1 MKNSHVTAVTL
12 AVSAMLSACS
22 PDKPPVEA
30 PRPVRTTEIRYD
42 VAREA
47 NRYVGTVQSR
57 FEVEQA
63 FRVGGKVAQRKV
75 DVGQFVHEGDVLAVL
90 DDADYRLAEEAAR
103 QQWAAAVAQARQ
115 AESDRQRLGS
125 LKADCSVSVADD
137 EHAHSGAQTAQASEG
152 AQSRQLEL
160 ARNRVRYTVL
170 RASRSGV
177 VTAVRFEVGQ
187 VVAEGV
193 PVVAIADPGTPEIVV
208 DVPEDQLTAFKKAHV
223 MAALAS
229 APDERFEVAL
239 RELSPQAAAQTRTY
253 RARLKPVG
261 ARSLPLGATATLV
274 TDRVVSDVQAAAI
287 PATALT
293 QANGH
298 PAVWVVKRTDKEP
311 VGSVELTPVAVFGY
325 RNDLALVAGL
335 PAGWQ
340 VVTAGVQKMAPG
352 LKVALPGA
360 LPAAAPAEAR
370 VTQVDTSLAHT
381 TQQAAR

>member
-1 MKNSHVTAVTL
+1 
-12 AVSAMLSACS
+12 
-22 PDKPPVEA
+22 
-30 PRPVRTTEIRYD
+30 
-42 VAREA
+42 
-47 NRYVGTVQSR
+47 
-57 FEVEQA
+57 
-63 FRVGGKVAQRKV
+63 VAQRKV

-125 LKADCSVSVADD
+125 LKADGSVSVADD

-208 DVPEDQLTAFKKAHV
+208 DVPEDQLSAFKKAHV
-223 MAALAS
+223 VAALAS

-261 ARSLPLGATATLV
+261 DRPLPLGATATLA

-311 VGSVELTPVAVFGY
+311 VGSVDLTPVAVLGY

-352 LKVALPGA
+352 LKVALPGSAPVAA
-360 LPAAAPAEAR
+360 LADAK
-370 VTQVDTSLAHT
+370 VTQADTM
-381 TQQAAR
+381 QQAAR